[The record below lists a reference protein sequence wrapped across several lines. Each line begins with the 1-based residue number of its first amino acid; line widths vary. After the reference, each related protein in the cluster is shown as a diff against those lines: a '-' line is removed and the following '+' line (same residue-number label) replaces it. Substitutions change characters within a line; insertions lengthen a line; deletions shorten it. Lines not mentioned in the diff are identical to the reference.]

1 MSNPSYE
8 PAEERRGVLATL
20 ALIGALVALGV
31 VLMAASPGGGED
43 EESGARGDPGREA
56 GGGAAAAPTPDDL
69 SFLCDVGLELPEAAE
84 VDSADQEKARD
95 AAEGFTR
102 AAYGYTGAGAERY
115 EADLESRVVNDCFW
129 TSVAGEEVEA
139 VEEMVRRGGEEN
151 ADGDW
156 LFRED
161 FVGFYVATEERITR
175 DSGVEYLLL
184 KGDAVW
190 LSRVA
195 RTGVE
200 EPDDLTGVQ
209 QRINLARK
217 VGSEEWT
224 VVDGEGPN
232 ISLDADYERVAQ
244 ERAEEIAYGG
254 SG

>member
-1 MSNPSYE
+1 MSNLSYE

-20 ALIGALVALGV
+20 ALIGALVVLGV
-31 VLMAASPGGGED
+31 ALMAVSSGGEVQ
-43 EESGARGDPGREA
+43 ESGEGDGSGNEA
-56 GGGAAAAPTPDDL
+56 GGGTAAAPTPDDL
-69 SFLCDVGLELPEAAE
+69 SFLCDVALELPEAAE
-84 VDSADQEKARD
+84 VTSADQEKARD

-102 AAYGYTGAGAERY
+102 AAYGYTVADSERY
-115 EADLESRVVNDCFW
+115 EANLEGRVVNDCFW

-151 ADGDW
+151 AEGDW
-156 LFRED
+156 LFLEE
-161 FVGFYVATEERITR
+161 FVGFYVETEERISR
-175 DSGVEYLLL
+175 DSGVEYMLL

-190 LSRVA
+190 LSRAA

-209 QRINLARK
+209 QRITLARK
-217 VGSEEWT
+217 AGSEEWT
-224 VVDGEGPN
+224 VVDGEGPV
-232 ISLDADYERVAQ
+232 ISLDPDYERVAQ